1 MRMQRASILFFLSLF
16 LITPGVPAAS
26 KPSGAVSMACSTQK
40 KILVVRVGGTDV
52 KTYTVAVGTK
62 VKPTP
67 MGRFTVRHIV
77 WNPGWV
83 PPDEKWAKGKKPAK
97 PGDPKNPMKVVKIFF
112 QEPDYYIH
120 GTDKDDSLG
129 GAASHGCLRMSE
141 SDVASLA
148 RLVMERGGA
157 PKTDAWFRTVMNG
170 DSSADV
176 RLPRAI
182 PLRIAP

>member
-1 MRMQRASILFFLSLF
+1 MRMQRASILFFLSLV
-16 LITPGVPAAS
+16 LITPSVPAAS
-26 KPSGAVSMACSTQK
+26 KASGPLSMACSTQK
-40 KILVVRVGGTDV
+40 KILVVRMGGTDV

-67 MGRFTVRHIV
+67 MGRFSVRHIV

-120 GTDKDDSLG
+120 GTDDEDSLG
-129 GAASHGCLRMSE
+129 GRASHGCIRMSE
-141 SDVASLA
+141 SDVAELA
-148 RLVMERGGA
+148 KYLMEHNGAKQSSDWYQKVISGGA
-157 PKTDAWFRTVMNG
+157 T
-170 DSSADV
+170 ADV
-176 RLPRAI
+176 KLPQAVPFVIGR
-182 PLRIAP
+182 